1 MRVLVTGATGYVGSH
16 LVPALLAQGYKVRC
30 LVRNKGKLRPFA
42 WASQVEIVEGDVE
55 NAEAVR
61 AALKGTTAAF
71 YLVHSLSAKDFER
84 RDALIAEQFGHIAHQ
99 QRVRQIVY
107 LGGLGDERAKLSRHL
122 RSRHETGRRL
132 RAGGVPV
139 LEFRSAVIIGSGS
152 LPFEMVRYLTER
164 LPVMICPRWVRTQL
178 QPIAISDVIAYLT
191 AALKLPPTDEI
202 VEIGSPDVADYLA
215 MMRYYAELR
224 RLRRFMIVVPVFTP
238 ELASYWVGLVTPL
251 PASVARPLIE
261 GLRNDLL
268 VLRHEPAL
276 RLFPEIRPMSWRRAM
291 LRAIKG
297 YGLEGNPEGFWQA
310 VGGDWERVGMRW
322 EQGRIVEI
330 RKRSVAADAETVFS
344 VVSQLGGETGW
355 LYADSLWQLRG
366 LLDAL
371 IGGVGMRR
379 GRPDRPLK
387 VGDTVDFW
395 RVEAVE
401 PPKLLRLKAEMRLP
415 GEAWLQF
422 RIVPKSENESVLV
435 QAAVFEPLGL
445 LGLFYWY
452 ALLPLHALIFSGLCN
467 AVAERAEGLKVR
479 KNLVRIRT

>member
-1 MRVLVTGATGYVGSH
+1 MRVLVAGATGYVGSH
-16 LVPALLAQGYKVRC
+16 LVPALLAQGYRVRC
-30 LVRNKGKLRPFA
+30 LVRNKGRLRPFA
-42 WASQVEIVEGDVE
+42 WASQVEVVEGDLE

-61 AALKGTTAAF
+61 VALKGVNAAF
-71 YLVHSLSAKDFER
+71 YLVHSLLAKDFER
-84 RDALIAEQFGHIAHQ
+84 RDAAIAEQFGQIACQ
-99 QRVRQIVY
+99 QRIRQIVY
-107 LGGLGDERAKLSRHL
+107 LSGLGDERENLSRHL
-122 RSRHETGRRL
+122 RSRQETGRRL
-132 RAGGVPV
+132 RVGGVPV
-139 LEFRSAVIIGSGS
+139 LEFRSALIIGSGS
-152 LPFEMVRYLTER
+152 LSFEMVRYLTER

-191 AALKLPPTDEI
+191 AALKLPPTDDI

-268 VLRHEPAL
+268 VFRHEPAL

-297 YGLEGNPEGFWQA
+297 YGLEGNSDGFWQA

-330 RKRSVAADAETVFS
+330 RKRSVAADATTVFS
-344 VVSQLGGETGW
+344 VISRLGGETGW

-371 IGGVGMRR
+371 LGGVGMRR

-387 VGDTVDFW
+387 VGDIVDFW
-395 RVEAVE
+395 RVEAIE
-401 PPKLLRLKAEMRLP
+401 PTKLLRLKAEMRLP

-422 RIVPKSENESVLV
+422 RLIPKGDNESVLV
-435 QAAVFEPLGL
+435 QAAVFEPRGM

-467 AVAERAEGLKVR
+467 AIAERAEGLKGR
-479 KNLVRIRT
+479 KNLMRAQA

>member
-42 WASQVEIVEGDVE
+42 WASQVEMVEGDVE

-61 AALKGTTAAF
+61 ATLKGVSAAF

-84 RDALIAEQFGHIAHQ
+84 RDALIAEEFGRIARQ

-107 LGGLGDERAKLSRHL
+107 LGGLGDERENLSRHL
-122 RSRHETGRRL
+122 RSRQETGRRL
-132 RAGGVPV
+132 RVGGVPV
-139 LEFRSAVIIGSGS
+139 LEFRSALVIGSGS
-152 LPFEMVRYLTER
+152 LSFEMVRYLTER

-202 VEIGSPDVADYLA
+202 VEIGSPDVAEYLA

-297 YGLEGNPEGFWQA
+297 YGLEGNADGFWQT

-330 RKRSVAADAETVFS
+330 RKRSVAADAATVFS
-344 VVSQLGGETGW
+344 VISRLGGETGW

-366 LLDAL
+366 MLDAL
-371 IGGVGMRR
+371 IGGVGIRR
-379 GRPDRPLK
+379 GRPERPLK
-387 VGDTVDFW
+387 VGDIVDFW
-395 RVEAVE
+395 RVEAIE
-401 PPKLLRLKAEMRLP
+401 PTKLLRLKAEMRLP

-422 RIVPKSENESVLV
+422 RLIPKGDKESVLV
-435 QAAVFEPLGL
+435 QAAVFEPRGM

-452 ALLPLHALIFSGLCN
+452 AHLPLHALIFSGLCN
-467 AVAERAEGLKVR
+467 AIAERAEGLKGR
-479 KNLVRIRT
+479 KNLMRART

>member
-1 MRVLVTGATGYVGSH
+1 
-16 LVPALLAQGYKVRC
+16 
-30 LVRNKGKLRPFA
+30 
-42 WASQVEIVEGDVE
+42 
-55 NAEAVR
+55 
-61 AALKGTTAAF
+61 
-71 YLVHSLSAKDFER
+71 
-84 RDALIAEQFGHIAHQ
+84 
-99 QRVRQIVY
+99 
-107 LGGLGDERAKLSRHL
+107 
-122 RSRHETGRRL
+122 
-132 RAGGVPV
+132 
-139 LEFRSAVIIGSGS
+139 
-152 LPFEMVRYLTER
+152 
-164 LPVMICPRWVRTQL
+164 
-178 QPIAISDVIAYLT
+178 
-191 AALKLPPTDEI
+191 
-202 VEIGSPDVADYLA
+202 
-215 MMRYYAELR
+215 
-224 RLRRFMIVVPVFTP
+224 
-238 ELASYWVGLVTPL
+238 
-251 PASVARPLIE
+251 
-261 GLRNDLL
+261 
-268 VLRHEPAL
+268 
-276 RLFPEIRPMSWRRAM
+276 M

-322 EQGRIVEI
+322 EQGHIVEI

-422 RIVPKSENESVLV
+422 RIIPKSENESVLV

-467 AVAERAEGLKVR
+467 AIAERAEGLKVR